1 LETLSTFSMQR
12 RAGPDSDFGLWTIG
26 LVAAAIVAAAA
37 CAPARASAEADR
49 FQQAVNYVFTGRIDP
64 PNAPEV
70 VDRDACVVV
79 VPDPRFKRYIRYYL
93 GRFRFEDA
101 LFDKRYAGSREE
113 YVLDVRGDDVIVEYL
128 GADKQTVAQSYRSAQ
143 ISLPG
148 DIDQTRKA
156 LQIVSDSCKSKKSN
170 APF

>member
-1 LETLSTFSMQR
+1 LS
-12 RAGPDSDFGLWTIG
+12 P
-26 LVAAAIVAAAA
+26 
-37 CAPARASAEADR
+37 ASAEADR
-49 FQQAVNYVFTGRIDP
+49 LQQAINYVFTGRIDP
-64 PNAPEV
+64 PDAPEI

-93 GRFRFEDA
+93 GRFRIEDA
-101 LFDKRYAGSREE
+101 LFDKRYAGSRVD
-113 YVLDVRGDDVIVEYL
+113 YVLDVRGDDVILEYL

-143 ISLPG
+143 IPLPG

-156 LQIVSDSCKSKKSN
+156 LQIVADRCKSKKSN